1 MEVLLNND
9 NCIEHKSQVVSVASC
24 NHGSKT
30 RYELNNHS
38 KYPISKIDMDC
49 VFNTNEDEKCDYAFV
64 IETNNKI
71 LINFIEL
78 KDSKLTKA
86 ASQISTTIDRCNL
99 KVNEQIINARIILTS
114 THRPDIDSS
123 QVRNLK
129 EKIKRFGGTVDYK
142 TRIIKE
148 NI

>member
-9 NCIEHKSQVVSVASC
+9 NCIEHKKQVVSIASC

-30 RYELNNHS
+30 RYELNNNS

-49 VFNTNEDEKCDYAFV
+49 LFNTYEDEKCDYAFV
-64 IETNNKI
+64 IEANKTI
-71 LINFIEL
+71 VNFIEL

-86 ASQISTTIDRCNL
+86 ASQISTTIDRCKL
-99 KVNEQIINARIILTS
+99 KENEQIINARIILTS

-123 QVRNLK
+123 QLRNLK

>member
-9 NCIEHKSQVVSVASC
+9 NCIEHKQQTVSIASC
-24 NHGSKT
+24 NHGKKT

-49 VFNTNEDEKCDYAFV
+49 LFNTNEDEKCDYAFV
-64 IETNNKI
+64 IEANKI
-71 LINFIEL
+71 IVNFIEL

-86 ASQISTTIDRCNL
+86 ASQISSTIERCKL
-99 KVNEQIINARIILTS
+99 KENEQIINARIILTS